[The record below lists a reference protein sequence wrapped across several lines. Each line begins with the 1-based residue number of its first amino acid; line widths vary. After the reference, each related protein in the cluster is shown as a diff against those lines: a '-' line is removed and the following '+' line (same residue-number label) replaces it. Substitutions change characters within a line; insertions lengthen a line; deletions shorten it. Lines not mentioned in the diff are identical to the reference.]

1 MGKQE
6 AMAGIDILAKNRVPN
21 YHFPERAVNAFGA
34 MYTYRK
40 FLEQPLLEPETFEVD
55 REAVARVLAQVRKEG
70 RSAIGDAEAQDILKA
85 YGIPTPQSDV
95 FASPDEA
102 VAFCEKIGYPVV
114 MKIASPDILH
124 KSDVGG
130 IIVGVANEQQVREA
144 FDTLIAR
151 AREHVPN
158 ATIWG
163 AQVQEMVTN
172 AREVII
178 GMNRDPQ
185 FGPLVMFGLGG
196 IYVEVLRDVAFRVA
210 PMNRLQAQEMVE
222 EIRSYKLLAG
232 VRGQPPA
239 DIDAIVDTLLRV
251 SQMVNDWPEIAEMD
265 INPLLVREQG
275 KGAVAVDMRLVLT
288 PASE

>member
-1 MGKQE
+1 
-6 AMAGIDILAKNRVPN
+6 
-21 YHFPERAVNAFGA
+21 
-34 MYTYRK
+34 
-40 FLEQPLLEPETFEVD
+40 
-55 REAVARVLAQVRKEG
+55 
-70 RSAIGDAEAQDILKA
+70 
-85 YGIPTPQSDV
+85 
-95 FASPDEA
+95 
-102 VAFCEKIGYPVV
+102 

>member
-1 MGKQE
+1 
-6 AMAGIDILAKNRVPN
+6 
-21 YHFPERAVNAFGA
+21 
-34 MYTYRK
+34 
-40 FLEQPLLEPETFEVD
+40 
-55 REAVARVLAQVRKEG
+55 
-70 RSAIGDAEAQDILKA
+70 
-85 YGIPTPQSDV
+85 
-95 FASPDEA
+95 
-102 VAFCEKIGYPVV
+102 

-130 IIVGVANEQQVREA
+130 IIVGVSNEAEVREA

-151 AREHVPN
+151 ARQHVPN

-210 PMNRLQAQEMVE
+210 PMTRLQAEEMVE

-232 VRGQPPA
+232 VRGQAPA

-265 INPLLVREQG
+265 INPLLVRDKG
-275 KGAVAVDMRLVLT
+275 AGAVAVDMRLILT
-288 PASE
+288 PA

>member
-1 MGKQE
+1 VK
-6 AMAGIDILAKNRVPN
+6 D
-21 YHFPERAVNAFGA
+21 
-34 MYTYRK
+34 
-40 FLEQPLLEPETFEVD
+40 EP
-55 REAVARVLAQVRKEG
+55 
-70 RSAIGDAEAQDILKA
+70 
-85 YGIPTPQSDV
+85 DV
-95 FASPDEA
+95 FATPDEA
-102 VAFCEKIGYPVV
+102 VAFCEQIGYPVV

-130 IIVGVANEQQVREA
+130 IIVGVANEKQAREA

-151 AREHVPN
+151 AKEHVPN

-210 PMNRLQAQEMVE
+210 PMTRFQATAMIE
-222 EIRSYKLLAG
+222 EIRSYKLLSG
-232 VRGQPPA
+232 VRGQAPA
-239 DIDAIVDTLLRV
+239 DIEAIIDSLLRV
-251 SQMVNDWPEIAEMD
+251 SQLVNDWPEIAEMD
-265 INPLLVREQG
+265 INPLLVRDQG
-275 KGAVAVDMRLVLT
+275 AGAVAVDMRLILT
-288 PASE
+288 PASA